1 MQQIEINV
9 RFFGP
14 AREWAGRDEMK
25 LDVPAAVTLGAVA
38 GILSEKYPHLG
49 QAVGVR
55 LALNQAFVPLSSC
68 VKSGD
73 EVAVIPPV
81 SGG

>member
-1 MQQIEINV
+1 MRKIEINV

-25 LDVPAAVTLGAVA
+25 LDAPTAATLGAVA
-38 GILSEKYPHLG
+38 GILSEKYPRLG
-49 QAVGVR
+49 QAVGIR
-55 LALNQAFVPLSSC
+55 LALNQAFVPLSTC

-73 EVAVIPPV
+73 EVAIIPPV